1 MPTNEQLTRL
11 GIFVATGYL
20 CAGILVSIFASL
32 PYWVAYFES
41 DFLIGSVVVVVS
53 LVVGAAIGIALMR
66 YLVPRYGLKNI
77 FEQDVLIVMIG
88 LLFIALAMN
97 QAMIVIGLLVTSGA
111 TAMYFY
117 ENFSEQT
124 KAAREGGIGVLTL
137 CGWALGPIV
146 AVVIIAFFGD
156 YGLITLRAL
165 IAHYIVI
172 AFWVWVQRL
181 GLHMDYEFAPEGI
194 KRLVMAYQ
202 KAQERDEYNKK
213 TRHGAF
219 SVEETK
225 APATKAATTTSA
237 AKPAAS
243 TAPAAKPAASAA
255 SAAKPAT
262 APAAKPAPASAAPA
276 ATPATPKADTAA
288 PAAPAAKPAVA
299 PQANTTSTPAPAP
312 KTADTPKSDAPTAAT
327 PAPATEPAKAATTAA
342 PANTEAKEAPKAAPA
357 SAAPQSEAP
366 KAKEDAPKAD
376 APKAEPAKAEPAKA
390 EAAKAEAPKKKRGFF
405 GRI

>member
-255 SAAKPAT
+255 PAAKPAT

-312 KTADTPKSDAPTAAT
+312 KTADTPKSDAPKAAT

-376 APKAEPAKAEPAKA
+376 APKAEPAKAE
-390 EAAKAEAPKKKRGFF
+390 APKKKRGFF

>member
-225 APATKAATTTSA
+225 APATKAATTNSA

-255 SAAKPAT
+255 PAAKPAT
-262 APAAKPAPASAAPA
+262 APAAKPAPA

-312 KTADTPKSDAPTAAT
+312 KTADTPKSDAPKAAT

-366 KAKEDAPKAD
+366 KAKENAPKAD

>member
-111 TAMYFY
+111 IAMYFY

-255 SAAKPAT
+255 PAAKPAT

-288 PAAPAAKPAVA
+288 PAAPAAKPAVT

-312 KTADTPKSDAPTAAT
+312 KTADTPKSDAPKAAT

-376 APKAEPAKAEPAKA
+376 APKAEPAKAE
-390 EAAKAEAPKKKRGFF
+390 AAKAEAPKKKRGFF

>member
-32 PYWVAYFES
+32 SYWVAYFES

-97 QAMIVIGLLVTSGA
+97 QAMIVIGLLVTAGA

-146 AVVIIAFFGD
+146 AVVVIAFFGD

-194 KRLVMAYQ
+194 KRLVVAYQ
-202 KAQERDEYNKK
+202 KAQDRDEYNKK

-225 APATKAATTTSA
+225 APATKAATT
-237 AKPAAS
+237 
-243 TAPAAKPAASAA
+243 APAAKPAAAP
-255 SAAKPAT
+255 AAKPAT
-262 APAAKPAPASAAPA
+262 PAAPAAKPAPAASAAPA
-276 ATPATPKADTAA
+276 AAPKADTTAA
-288 PAAPAAKPAVA
+288 AAPAAKPAVA

-312 KTADTPKSDAPTAAT
+312 KAADTPKSDAPKAAT
-327 PAPATEPAKAATTAA
+327 PAPAAEPAKAATTAA

-357 SAAPQSEAP
+357 PEAPKSEAP

-390 EAAKAEAPKKKRGFF
+390 EPTKAEAPKKKRGFF

>member
-243 TAPAAKPAASAA
+243 AAP
-255 SAAKPAT
+255 AAKPAT

-312 KTADTPKSDAPTAAT
+312 KTADTPKSDAPKAAT

-376 APKAEPAKAEPAKA
+376 APKAEPAKAE
-390 EAAKAEAPKKKRGFF
+390 AAKAEAPKKKRGFF

>member
-32 PYWVAYFES
+32 SYWVAYFES

-97 QAMIVIGLLVTSGA
+97 QAMIVIGLLVTAGA

-146 AVVIIAFFGD
+146 AVVVIAFFGD

-194 KRLVMAYQ
+194 KRLVVAYQ
-202 KAQERDEYNKK
+202 KAQDRDEYNKK

-225 APATKAATTTSA
+225 APATKAATT
-237 AKPAAS
+237 
-243 TAPAAKPAASAA
+243 APAAKPAAAP
-255 SAAKPAT
+255 AAKPAT
-262 APAAKPAPASAAPA
+262 PAAPAAKPAPAASAAPA
-276 ATPATPKADTAA
+276 AAPKADTTAA
-288 PAAPAAKPAVA
+288 AAPAAKPAVA

-312 KTADTPKSDAPTAAT
+312 KAADTPKSDAPKAAT
-327 PAPATEPAKAATTAA
+327 PAPAAEPAKAATTAA

-357 SAAPQSEAP
+357 PEAPKSEAP
-366 KAKEDAPKAD
+366 KAKED

-390 EAAKAEAPKKKRGFF
+390 EPAKAEPTKAEAPKKKRGFF

>member
-276 ATPATPKADTAA
+276 ATPATPKADTAT

-312 KTADTPKSDAPTAAT
+312 KTADTPKSDAPKAAT

-376 APKAEPAKAEPAKA
+376 APKAEPAKAE
-390 EAAKAEAPKKKRGFF
+390 AAKAEAPKKKRGFF

>member
-312 KTADTPKSDAPTAAT
+312 KTADTPKSDAPKAAT

>member
-111 TAMYFY
+111 IAMYFY

-194 KRLVMAYQ
+194 KRLVVVYQ

-255 SAAKPAT
+255 PAAKPAT

-288 PAAPAAKPAVA
+288 PAAPAAKPAVT

-312 KTADTPKSDAPTAAT
+312 KTADTPKSDAPKAAT

-376 APKAEPAKAEPAKA
+376 ATKAEPAKA

>member
-194 KRLVMAYQ
+194 KRLVVAYQ

-237 AKPAAS
+237 AKPATS
-243 TAPAAKPAASAA
+243 TAPAAKPAATPAA
-255 SAAKPAT
+255 KPTAAAPAAKPAT
-262 APAAKPAPASAAPA
+262 ASAAPAA

-312 KTADTPKSDAPTAAT
+312 KAADTPKSDAPKAAT

-357 SAAPQSEAP
+357 PEAPKSEAP

-376 APKAEPAKAEPAKA
+376 APKAEPAKAE
-390 EAAKAEAPKKKRGFF
+390 APKKKRGFF

>member
-255 SAAKPAT
+255 PAAKPAT

-288 PAAPAAKPAVA
+288 PAAPAAKPAVT

-312 KTADTPKSDAPTAAT
+312 KTADTPKSDAPKAAT

-376 APKAEPAKAEPAKA
+376 APKAEPANLTHSLRKNHFYINQLVTVSVA
-390 EAAKAEAPKKKRGFF
+390 
-405 GRI
+405 

>member
-255 SAAKPAT
+255 PAAKPAT
-262 APAAKPAPASAAPA
+262 APAAKPAPA

-312 KTADTPKSDAPTAAT
+312 KTADTPKSDAPKAAT

>member
-172 AFWVWVQRL
+172 AFS
-181 GLHMDYEFAPEGI
+181 
-194 KRLVMAYQ
+194 
-202 KAQERDEYNKK
+202 
-213 TRHGAF
+213 
-219 SVEETK
+219 SVTM
-225 APATKAATTTSA
+225 
-237 AKPAAS
+237 
-243 TAPAAKPAASAA
+243 
-255 SAAKPAT
+255 
-262 APAAKPAPASAAPA
+262 
-276 ATPATPKADTAA
+276 
-288 PAAPAAKPAVA
+288 V
-299 PQANTTSTPAPAP
+299 
-312 KTADTPKSDAPTAAT
+312 
-327 PAPATEPAKAATTAA
+327 
-342 PANTEAKEAPKAAPA
+342 
-357 SAAPQSEAP
+357 
-366 KAKEDAPKAD
+366 
-376 APKAEPAKAEPAKA
+376 
-390 EAAKAEAPKKKRGFF
+390 
-405 GRI
+405 

>member
-255 SAAKPAT
+255 PAAKPAT

-312 KTADTPKSDAPTAAT
+312 KTADTPKSDAPKAAT

-366 KAKEDAPKAD
+366 KAREDAPKAD
-376 APKAEPAKAEPAKA
+376 APKAEPAKA

>member
-255 SAAKPAT
+255 PAAKPAT
-262 APAAKPAPASAAPA
+262 APAAKPAPA

-312 KTADTPKSDAPTAAT
+312 KTADTPKSDAPKAAT

-342 PANTEAKEAPKAAPA
+342 PANTEAKEAPKTAPA